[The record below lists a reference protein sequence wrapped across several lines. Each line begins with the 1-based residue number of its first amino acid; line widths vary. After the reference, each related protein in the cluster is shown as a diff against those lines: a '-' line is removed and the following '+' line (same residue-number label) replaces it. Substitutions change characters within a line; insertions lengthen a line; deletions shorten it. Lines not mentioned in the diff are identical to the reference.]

1 MGDIKNKVLN
11 LNSKSADFVNAILDK
26 GEASLDGLKVL
37 IVGADGYYISEYINV
52 GNVLIFD
59 AVELFH
65 VVEDVIKKRILSKK
79 LSKKMVENYV
89 SFFVKTE
96 FSKHALMKLYS
107 LLIDLGDSR
116 FTGFIYS
123 KINKNHGAVYCVCF
137 SDMCKYEKELA
148 FYQLPYLV
156 KENDYSSCLNY
167 LGNSSLEIDIV
178 CYLLEH
184 GLISDFKM
192 LISWVNKVYKDKK
205 FDKKFECAFL
215 IFVLCF
221 LEFEEPIEGKFYD
234 DNIEDIVFS
243 KMLPENGAAI
253 LEVFLLISDEDKDK
267 SKYAT
272 QIQMLTEDIEDDKKV
287 IQILSRSLS
296 AATN

>member
-26 GEASLDGLKVL
+26 GEASLDGLEVL
-37 IVGADGYYISEYINV
+37 IIKSDGYYIPKYINV

-59 AVELFH
+59 AVELFD
-65 VVEDVIKKRILSKK
+65 VVEDVIKERISSKK

-96 FSKHALMKLYS
+96 FSKYALMKLYS
-107 LLIDLGDSR
+107 LLIDFGDSR
-116 FTGFIYS
+116 FTAFIYS
-123 KINKNHGAVYCVCF
+123 KINKDHGAVYCVCF
-137 SDMCKYEKELA
+137 SDMCKYEKGLA

-156 KENDYSSCLNY
+156 KKNDYSGCLNY
-167 LGNSSLEIDIV
+167 LGKSSLEIDIV

-184 GLISDFKM
+184 GLISDFKK

-205 FDKKFECAFL
+205 FDKKFERAFL

-221 LEFEEPIEGKFYD
+221 LEFEEPIGGKFYD
-234 DNIEDIVFS
+234 DNIEDIVFN

-253 LEVFLLISDEDKDK
+253 LEVFLLVSDDGNYK
-267 SKYAT
+267 SKYAAQVRT
-272 QIQMLTEDIEDDKKV
+272 LIEDIEDDKKV
-287 IQILSRSLS
+287 IQILCGSLG
-296 AATN
+296 AAVD